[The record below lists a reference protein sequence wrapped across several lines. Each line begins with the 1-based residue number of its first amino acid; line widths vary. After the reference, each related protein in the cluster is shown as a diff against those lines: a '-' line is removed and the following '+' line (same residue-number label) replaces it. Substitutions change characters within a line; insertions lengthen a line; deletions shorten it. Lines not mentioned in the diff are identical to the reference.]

1 MIFTVLAV
9 YSALAVIPGHEI
21 TSLPGWE
28 GDLPTKM
35 YSGYIPVGNTSGT
48 KGMIHYW
55 FITSQNNPETDP
67 VVYWT
72 NGGPGGSGINA
83 GLLTEMGLLH
93 LNENSE
99 QADGSLKLLLN
110 QFAWSNQ

>member
-1 MIFTVLAV
+1 MISRNFSWILRACLIAMGVGAHIRICLNIKKRPAVEKMIFTVLAV

-55 FITSQNNPETDP
+55 
-67 VVYWT
+67 
-72 NGGPGGSGINA
+72 
-83 GLLTEMGLLH
+83 
-93 LNENSE
+93 
-99 QADGSLKLLLN
+99 
-110 QFAWSNQ
+110 

>member
-1 MIFTVLAV
+1 MISRNFSWILRACLIGHNGGCIKKRPAVEKMIFTVLAV

-55 FITSQNNPETDP
+55 
-67 VVYWT
+67 
-72 NGGPGGSGINA
+72 
-83 GLLTEMGLLH
+83 
-93 LNENSE
+93 
-99 QADGSLKLLLN
+99 
-110 QFAWSNQ
+110 